1 MYARMVHIFHNI
13 FNNRITDIIRIR
25 ISDTVYSGILRLST
39 VSDKKV
45 LKTYEIMLLSIKY
58 ILLVDTILSDE
69 NGLTVFQKV
78 LLSENFLTFGILKYS
93 LFTFLERETE

>member
-93 LFTFLERETE
+93 LFTFLERETQ